1 MVESQGLAP
10 MLQDEGLDVE
20 VVELAGKC
28 WWSWRR
34 NCYRIMWRLEGRVVS
49 CGVICWAA
57 RFHGAERFE
66 SDAWKKKKRDSV
78 MVGDAMS

>member
-1 MVESQGLAP
+1 M
-10 MLQDEGLDVE
+10 
-20 VVELAGKC
+20 
-28 WWSWRR
+28 
-34 NCYRIMWRLEGRVVS
+34 S

>member
-1 MVESQGLAP
+1 M
-10 MLQDEGLDVE
+10 
-20 VVELAGKC
+20 
-28 WWSWRR
+28 
-34 NCYRIMWRLEGRVVS
+34 S

-66 SDAWKKKKRDSV
+66 SDAWKKKRDSV